1 MHTTSVLFYL
11 LLIICALNTTHN
23 AVYNQCILF
32 INNDFQAEPYKL
44 KLTLTVYFAA
54 IFLCRCCL
62 GFLADNCSA
71 KKCLLISLLI
81 AIVGHILAACSTTVD
96 MFIVARF
103 LQGLGL
109 GGGQVMGLVILVK
122 NFSHKGR
129 ATIIASE
136 QVFFS
141 LASVCL
147 PLMGNLFSS
156 KISWRMTFVA
166 YLIFTLLVV
175 IYLSWFQPNLKP
187 HVNISNFTFPKGKH
201 TVAHFQFFIPTLMS
215 CLSISGY
222 ILWGSYFSLLVHHY
236 AIPLKYLLMYQLI
249 PIIPYFACSLLF
261 RNLTSHVPKS
271 KLYDKILY
279 CQISAF
285 LAIITLLLWDKTSGS
300 FKIALFVPILLHNFA
315 GSFFRPLMQEKAL
328 NTVSEH
334 EIGLASSIISICQVG
349 VNAVFAIILNCTH
362 ALVSTFVSIQ
372 CFIGGSIIAF
382 LCYEKARHKH
392 VQV

>member
-1 MHTTSVLFYL
+1 M
-11 LLIICALNTTHN
+11 
-23 AVYNQCILF
+23 
-32 INNDFQAEPYKL
+32 
-44 KLTLTVYFAA
+44 
-54 IFLCRCCL
+54 
-62 GFLADNCSA
+62 
-71 KKCLLISLLI
+71 
-81 AIVGHILAACSTTVD
+81 GHSLAACSTTVD
-96 MFIVARF
+96 TFIVARF

-122 NFSHKGR
+122 SFSHKGR
-129 ATIIASE
+129 ATIIALE

-156 KISWRMTFVA
+156 KISWRMTFMA

-175 IYLSWFQPNLKP
+175 IYLSWCQPNLQP
-187 HVNISNFTFPKGKH
+187 NVNVPNFTSLKNKH
-201 TVAHFQFFIPTLMS
+201 TVAHFQFFMPTLMS
-215 CLSISGY
+215 CFSISGY

-236 AIPLKYLLMYQLI
+236 ASPLKYLLMYQLI

-261 RNLTSHVPKS
+261 KNLTSRVPKG

-279 CQISAF
+279 CQISALF
-285 LAIITLLLWDKTSGS
+285 AIVILLFWNKTSGS
-300 FKIALFVPILLHNFA
+300 FKIALLIPILLHNFA

-328 NTVSEH
+328 NTVSER

-349 VNAVFAIILNCTH
+349 VNAIFAIILNCTH
-362 ALVSTFVSIQ
+362 ALVSTFVGIQ

-382 LCYEKARHKH
+382 LYYEKTRRKC
-392 VQV
+392 V

>member
-1 MHTTSVLFYL
+1 VHSTSVLFYL

-32 INNDFQAEPYKL
+32 INNDFHAEPYQL

-54 IFLCRCCL
+54 IFLCRCFL

-71 KKCLLISLLI
+71 KKCLLISLLV
-81 AIVGHILAACSTTVD
+81 AIMGHGLAACSTTVD
-96 MFIVARF
+96 TFIVARF

-122 NFSHKGR
+122 RFSHKGR
-129 ATIIASE
+129 ATIIAAE

-147 PLMGNLFSS
+147 PLMGNLLSS
-156 KISWRMTFVA
+156 QISWRMTFVA

-175 IYLSWFQPNLKP
+175 IYLSWFQPNLKS
-187 HVNISNFTFPKGKH
+187 HVNVSSFTSSKIEH
-201 TVAHFQFFIPTLMS
+201 TVAHFQFFMPTLMS
-215 CLSISGY
+215 CFSLSSY

-261 RNLTSHVPKS
+261 KNLTSRVSKG

-285 LAIITLLLWDKTSGS
+285 LAIITLLFWNKTSGS
-300 FKIALFVPILLHNFA
+300 FKIALLVPILLHNFA

-328 NTVSEH
+328 NVVAER
-334 EIGLASSIISICQVG
+334 EIGRASSIISICQVG
-349 VNAVFAIILNCTH
+349 VNAIFAIILNCTH

-382 LCYEKARHKH
+382 LCYEKICHKH
-392 VQV
+392 G